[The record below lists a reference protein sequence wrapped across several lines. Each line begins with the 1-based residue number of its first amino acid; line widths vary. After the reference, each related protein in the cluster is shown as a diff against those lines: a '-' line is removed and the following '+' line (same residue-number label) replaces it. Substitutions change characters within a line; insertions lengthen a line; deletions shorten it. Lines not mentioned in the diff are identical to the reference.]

1 VDLSEGAGIQFS
13 IGNSRCPDDLEF
25 IAVGLLIDPPDLLF
39 ANLTLSGNV

>member
-13 IGNSRCPDDLEF
+13 IGNPRCPDDLEF
-25 IAVGLLIDPPDLLF
+25 IALGLLIDPPDLLF